1 MQAVPFPVPAASLTK
16 QCWAASPGQEA
27 LSRYPSP
34 QSLDAPSLSST
45 SKWSTPG
52 QAHAGGR
59 VWGYGGVRSGL
70 YFWGVLSLCGTD
82 TYQAVTMLWE
92 GLRPREHG
100 GCKAWT
106 SCQPIGYMGAGLYL
120 ACSPYYL

>member
-27 LSRYPSP
+27 LSRHPSP
-34 QSLDAPSLSST
+34 PSLDAPSLSST

-59 VWGYGGVRSGL
+59 AWGHREELDLDSTFGV
-70 YFWGVLSLCGTD
+70 
-82 TYQAVTMLWE
+82 
-92 GLRPREHG
+92 
-100 GCKAWT
+100 
-106 SCQPIGYMGAGLYL
+106 
-120 ACSPYYL
+120 CSVFVGQIHTRQ